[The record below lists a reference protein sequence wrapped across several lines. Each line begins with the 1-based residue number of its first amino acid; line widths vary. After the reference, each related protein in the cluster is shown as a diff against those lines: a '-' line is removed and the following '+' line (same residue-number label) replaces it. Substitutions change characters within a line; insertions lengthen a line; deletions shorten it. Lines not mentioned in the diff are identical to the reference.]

1 MADQEVV
8 AAEPVCEAPVAPAS
22 CEGVAAT
29 EEPAPETSSTD
40 EPSNEASET
49 PVEEP
54 AQQESNESEQPEP
67 QEEDQRASNKHSTPA
82 DDQVKFFVGGLHPS
96 VDEEVIKGHFSKYG
110 RIVSVQIMRD
120 FSTGRSRGFGFIT
133 VVTQDNTEK
142 VFTDDHILNG
152 KRVDVRHM
160 QQDPGST
167 IKRKIFVGGISKA
180 LSEQML
186 EDYFGRFGTIEKVI
200 IMRQIDGSSRGFGFV
215 VFAVDGAAEKVLES
229 PSHFV
234 YGSKVDVRA
243 AETRSRQ
250 SSNRPDAYF
259 KTLAQGMKVNGH
271 DNIKGMP
278 YPRSHHMQ
286 PPIMP
291 PPSAAPV
298 VGYDPQML
306 QQHMIYQ
313 QYAMQTQYAYYAQQG
328 GAPGGRDPSRYL
340 PHRPTNFGNQPY
352 SQNNI
357 ARSYRP
363 RPY

>member
-1 MADQEVV
+1 MADEEVV
-8 AAEPVCEAPVAPAS
+8 APEQVCEAPVEPAPA
-22 CEGVAAT
+22 EEVTTT
-29 EEPAPETSSTD
+29 EEPAPETLSTD
-40 EPSNEASET
+40 QPSNEATEA
-49 PVEEP
+49 PAEEP
-54 AQQESNESEQPEP
+54 KPEETTETEQPAVK
-67 QEEDQRASNKHSTPA
+67 EEEKHDSNKQSQPA

-96 VDEEVIKGHFSKYG
+96 VDDEVIKGHFSKYG
-110 RIVSVQIMRD
+110 RVVSVQIMRD
-120 FSTGRSRGFGFIT
+120 FATGRSRGFGFVA
-133 VVTQDNTEK
+133 VVSQDNTEK
-142 VFTDDHILNG
+142 VFTDDHMLNG

-160 QQDPGST
+160 QQEPGST
-167 IKRKIFVGGISKA
+167 VKRKIFVGGISKA

-243 AETRSRQ
+243 AESRGKPY
-250 SSNRPDAYF
+250 SGRTDAYY
-259 KTLAQGMKVNGH
+259 KTLAQGMRTNSH
-271 DNIKGMP
+271 DNGKGMP
-278 YPRSHHMQ
+278 YSRSHHMQ
-286 PPIMP
+286 PPVIP
-291 PPSAAPV
+291 PPSGAPV
-298 VGYDPQML
+298 VGYDPQVL
-306 QQHMIYQ
+306 QQHMMYQ

-328 GAPGGRDPSRYL
+328 GGPGGRDPSRYV